1 MTKIIF
7 ITDCAVDGCYKK
19 NIGNGYQMC
28 KKHQADYEKGKKL
41 KAFYGKSVQK
51 NSNIKKLKDS

>member
-1 MTKIIF
+1 MTINVLFF
-7 ITDCAVDGCYKK
+7 IALHTAKK